1 MTAAAA
7 VPTEVGRH
15 VPTPR
20 TREVF
25 AGGIVEFLD
34 KRWTR
39 AEADAACARRSILL
53 MFGLVVGLSVLV
65 VGVAVAAAGFIAVV
79 MFVQGSLDRGASSVA
94 SAMLAVAGAGALLVG
109 ARRRSIFR
117 RS

>member
-1 MTAAAA
+1 VIATAV
-7 VPTEVGRH
+7 VPIEVGGQ
-15 VPTPR
+15 VQGQR

-25 AGGIVEFLD
+25 ASDIVEFLD

-53 MFGLVVGLSVLV
+53 LFGLVVGLSVLT
-65 VGVAVAAAGFIAVV
+65 VGLAVAAAGLIAVV
-79 MFVQGSLDRGASSVA
+79 MFVQGTLDRGASSVA
-94 SAMLAVAGAGALLVG
+94 SAMLAVAGAGALLMA
-109 ARRRSIFR
+109 ARRASIFR